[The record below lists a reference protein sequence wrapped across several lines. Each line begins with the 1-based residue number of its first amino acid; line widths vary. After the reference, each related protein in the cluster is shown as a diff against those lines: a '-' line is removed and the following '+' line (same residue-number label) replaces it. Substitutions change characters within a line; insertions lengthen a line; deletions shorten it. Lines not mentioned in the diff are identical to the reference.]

1 MISDVL
7 SDAGDEIR
15 RYMNEMPEV
24 YVHHRQRI
32 KRLLDDMDTLR
43 IQLDTPPS
51 AHEAV
56 EQ

>member
-1 MISDVL
+1 MISDTL
-7 SDAGDEIR
+7 HDAAAEIR

-43 IQLDTPPS
+43 FQLDTPPS
-51 AHEAV
+51 QHEAG

>member
-7 SDAGDEIR
+7 HDASEKIR

-43 IQLDTPPS
+43 IQLDTAPS
-51 AHEAV
+51 AHPAG